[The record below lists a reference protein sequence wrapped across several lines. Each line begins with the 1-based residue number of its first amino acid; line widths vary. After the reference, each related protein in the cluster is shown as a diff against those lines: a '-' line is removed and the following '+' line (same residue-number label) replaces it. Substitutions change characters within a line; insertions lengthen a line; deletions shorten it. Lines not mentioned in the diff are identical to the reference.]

1 MILKSNQIRIGEN
14 DDMKM
19 SKTGWS
25 LVAAT
30 ATIVWY
36 GAKKGKIPF
45 ISSKV
50 VSDIAK
56 VASDAVINEEKSF
69 GGLKESVINGIA
81 TNTNKGV
88 KAFIDG
94 NELVYKFRSNS
105 NKTILESRFII
116 DAGKVVMTFVS
127 GNYGNQPNAP
137 WFFRDSLVEAMNKAN
152 ENS

>member
-1 MILKSNQIRIGEN
+1 
-14 DDMKM
+14 MKM

-30 ATIVWY
+30 ATIALGY

-56 VASDAVINEEKSF
+56 VASDAVINEEISF

-81 TNTNKGV
+81 TNTSKGV

-105 NKTILESRFII
+105 NKTILEARFII
-116 DAGKVVMTFVS
+116 DAAGKLVMTFVS

-137 WFFRDSLVEAMNKAN
+137 WFFKDILVEEMNKAS
-152 ENS
+152 ENL

>member
-1 MILKSNQIRIGEN
+1 
-14 DDMKM
+14 MKM

-25 LVAAT
+25 LVAAA
-30 ATIVWY
+30 ATMVLGY

-50 VSDIAK
+50 VSDISK
-56 VASDAVINEEKSF
+56 VASDAIINEEKSF

-88 KAFIDG
+88 NAFIDG

-105 NKTILESRFII
+105 NKMVLESRFII
-116 DAGKVVMTFVS
+116 DAGKLVMTFVS
-127 GNYGNQPNAP
+127 GSYGNQPNAP

-152 ENS
+152 ENF

>member
-1 MILKSNQIRIGEN
+1 
-14 DDMKM
+14 MKI
-19 SKTGWS
+19 SKKGWS
-25 LVAAT
+25 LVAPV
-30 ATIVWY
+30 IFLGY

-50 VSDIAK
+50 VSDMAK
-56 VASDAVINEEKSF
+56 VASDAVINEESF

-81 TNTNKGV
+81 TNTYKGV

-116 DAGKVVMTFVS
+116 DAGKLVMTFVS

-137 WFFRDSLVEAMNKAN
+137 LFFRDSLVEAMNKAN
-152 ENS
+152 EN

>member
-1 MILKSNQIRIGEN
+1 
-14 DDMKM
+14 MKI
-19 SKTGWS
+19 SKKGWS
-25 LVAAT
+25 LVAAV
-30 ATIVWY
+30 IFLGY

-50 VSDIAK
+50 VSDMAK
-56 VASDAVINEEKSF
+56 VASDAVINEESF

-81 TNTNKGV
+81 TNTYKGV

-116 DAGKVVMTFVS
+116 DAGKLVMTFVS

-137 WFFRDSLVEAMNKAN
+137 LFFRDSLVEAMNKAN
-152 ENS
+152 EN